1 MDSDAA
7 PARPASLRR
16 TVIAATL
23 TFVLGLALGG
33 AGVAGWLRKD
43 AGPWGPGIACTAIGA
58 DDGVFVRFS
67 EEAAGDATT
76 ATLRVSD
83 GTQQV
88 VRVQQLGEQAWS
100 EDGTAFTSVIV
111 APMGMRSLTSV
122 ELVFTGPSG
131 ERTVAAEELGAPVTN
146 SPNGEECEPHALQ
159 SSFRVEDGAL
169 VRADS

>member
-7 PARPASLRR
+7 PVRSAPLRR
-16 TVIAATL
+16 TVIAAAL

-33 AGVAGWLRKD
+33 AGVAGWLGKD

-83 GTQQV
+83 GNQEV
-88 VRVQQLGEQAWS
+88 VRVQPLGEQVWS
-100 EDGTAFTSVIV
+100 ENGSASTSVIV
-111 APMGMRSLTSV
+111 APMGMRSLTAV

-131 ERTVAAEELGAPVTN
+131 ERTLAAEELGAPVTN

-159 SSFRVEDGAL
+159 STFQVEGDAL